1 MKRLIEL
8 ISFRCHDI
16 KVLDQFGDLT
26 GEEEEKRVKG
36 IAMKK
41 AEVRWLV
48 KEYMRFNVKV
58 DFGASDETKVTIDI
72 PADDASVTIQAC
84 FNEQLKISPRFG
96 KRRMTVAITDILL
109 DLNKR
114 VPEGIPSN
122 LATA

>member
-8 ISFRCHDI
+8 VSIRCHAI
-16 KVLDQFGDLT
+16 KVLDQFGDLKD
-26 GEEEEKRVKG
+26 EEEEKRVKC

-48 KEYMRFNVKV
+48 KEYMRFNLEV
-58 DFGASDETKVTIDI
+58 DFGASDETKVTINI
-72 PADDASVTIQAC
+72 PSDDASVTVQAC
-84 FNEQLKISPRFG
+84 FNGLFKISPRFG
-96 KRRMTVAITDILL
+96 KQRMKIAFSDILF

-122 LATA
+122 LTA